1 MVNLSRTTRRGLAG
15 IAALT
20 GLAVVAPTGAQATP
34 TADAGTRPVPVVGH
48 TAESGVDE
56 HEHEHAAPTAKA
68 GLTGPAAL
76 KIVRYNKLYKTGPI
90 PASRCKEVNVSM
102 RTVAGVNQYSTQL
115 YKCLYAA
122 WKPILAQ
129 AGARSTAA
137 PKLHI
142 TTARTAN
149 TRCGVVSLS
158 RAFYCENNIYFPAN
172 VIVSMW
178 KQNSTYA
185 RVYAT
190 NTMAHE
196 YGHHIQ
202 EATGI
207 MDASW
212 WRQRAMKTNTAKME
226 ESRRRELQASCL
238 GSAYIGANRRFY
250 PMTGVLYNEWRWLV
264 NHSGD
269 QKGYPRDHGSYANH
283 GWWSEHGFY
292 ATSSTTT
299 SARCNTYESAPARVS

>member
-1 MVNLSRTTRRGLAG
+1 MVNLSRSTRRGLAG

-20 GLAVVAPTGAQATP
+20 GLAVVLPANAHAVSVAAT
-34 TADAGTRPVPVVGH
+34 DTRPVPVVGK
-48 TAESGVDE
+48 TAESGTDV
-56 HEHEHAAPTAKA
+56 HATAPTALA
-68 GLTGPAAL
+68 GYTGPSAL

-122 WKPILAQ
+122 WKPILAA
-129 AGARSTAA
+129 AGAKSTAA

-142 TTARTAN
+142 TTGRTAS
-149 TRCGVVSLS
+149 TRCGVVTLS

-172 VIVSMW
+172 VIVSLW

-202 EATGI
+202 EQTGI

-212 WRQRAMKTNTAKME
+212 WRQRAMKTNTAKLE

-299 SARCNTYESAPARVS
+299 SARCNTFESAPSRVS